1 MHDLSESINVMGS
14 MVKDALNLTH
24 GISGKAKSGGEYLTI
39 MNQSMSSID
48 NRTKEMTNIIE
59 IINSISGQVNL
70 LALNAAIEAAR
81 AGEAGRGFAV
91 VADEVAKLADKT
103 AASLKDIDSL
113 IRVNNDEIRIGITNV
128 STAVRVISDIIVGV
142 ESISNM
148 MNLIYQNMD
157 KQLVTNETVNR
168 EAEKVKGRSNE
179 IRTAT
184 DEQKVAAEEIVKSIS
199 YINELSQMHAT
210 TSEEAAANSEV
221 LSGIAAD
228 LSQMVDFFKI

>member
-1 MHDLSESINVMGS
+1 
-14 MVKDALNLTH
+14 
-24 GISGKAKSGGEYLTI
+24 
-39 MNQSMSSID
+39 
-48 NRTKEMTNIIE
+48 
-59 IINSISGQVNL
+59 VNL

-148 MNLIYQNMD
+148 MNLIFQNME
-157 KQLVTNETVNR
+157 KQLITNETVNR

-221 LSGIAAD
+221 LSGIAAE